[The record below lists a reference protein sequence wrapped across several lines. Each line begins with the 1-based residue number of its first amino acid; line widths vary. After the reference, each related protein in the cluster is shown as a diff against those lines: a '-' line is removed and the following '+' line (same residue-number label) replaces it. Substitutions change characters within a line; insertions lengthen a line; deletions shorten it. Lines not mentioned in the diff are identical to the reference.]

1 MKDIKSMVIG
11 FLMATCMFLFI
22 GWTGSAEYGKY
33 QVVEAKYEHD
43 LFMINTAT
51 GEIYEF
57 GDMAYLPKLAS
68 EGVKGGGYEPY
79 KWHSLRMWVLP
90 DDKKKGK

>member
-1 MKDIKSMVIG
+1 
-11 FLMATCMFLFI
+11 
-22 GWTGSAEYGKY
+22 
-33 QVVEAKYEHD
+33 
-43 LFMINTAT
+43 MINTAT